1 MFGAVS
7 ALRCKSC
14 VAARAMAFRRV
25 STQPLAFVF
34 RGFASAEECES
45 LIRAGEAAR
54 AFWRSYTSVHGIQSV
69 RTAQFS
75 SIAEYGN
82 GKLYAKLDRSSS
94 STLDLVDRFDAA
106 AASLMGL
113 DAAKGESQL
122 HCTPAWPDD
131 EAALLNG
138 LHVDTYNEPRRCATS
153 LLYLRS
159 VERGGETRFAS
170 HPAGA
175 ALLERGVESTIDA
188 AGSEVL
194 ASELEA
200 AGRALVQPERGT
212 LLLFFTRG
220 ADGATDPSAFH
231 GSARPLSC
239 DKWTLQTFWAAPAAK
254 DAGEYARAR
263 VRSASELGG

>member
-1 MFGAVS
+1 MPDSYIV
-7 ALRCKSC
+7 LL
-14 VAARAMAFRRV
+14 VAANMADGGLNGVRLSCDEVALWKATGCATAMAAHPRHWVTQGWGWQRV
-25 STQPLAFVF
+25 SVALYVPRWRPIDSDMGRLH
-34 RGFASAEECES
+34 
-45 LIRAGEAAR
+45 RAGFLGGTR
-54 AFWRSYTSVHGIQSV
+54 
-69 RTAQFS
+69 
-75 SIAEYGN
+75 
-82 GKLYAKLDRSSS
+82 
-94 STLDLVDRFDAA
+94 
-106 AASLMGL
+106 
-113 DAAKGESQL
+113 QL
-122 HCTPAWPDD
+122 PWPDD

-138 LHVDTYNEPRRCATS
+138 LHVDTYNEPRRYATS

-200 AGRALVQPERGT
+200 AGRALVQPECGT

-220 ADGATDPSAFH
+220 ADGATDSSAFH

-239 DKWTLQTFWAAPAAK
+239 DKWTLQTFWAAPTGE
-254 DAGEYARAR
+254 DAGVYARAR
-263 VRSASELGG
+263 VRSASERGG

>member
-7 ALRCKSC
+7 ALRCKLC

-138 LHVDTYNEPRRCATS
+138 LHVDTYNEPRRYATS

-159 VERGGETRFAS
+159 VKRGGETRFAS

-175 ALLERGVESTIDA
+175 ALPRLRSP
-188 AGSEVL
+188 
-194 ASELEA
+194 
-200 AGRALVQPERGT
+200 ALVRQVDASDVLG
-212 LLLFFTRG
+212 G
-220 ADGATDPSAFH
+220 ADGRGRRRIRA
-231 GSARPLSC
+231 SAR
-239 DKWTLQTFWAAPAAK
+239 AK
-254 DAGEYARAR
+254 RI
-263 VRSASELGG
+263 